1 MDFRPDI
8 DAHLAA
14 KRRQYTKKK
23 NRLKRLITAIL
34 IITILAIWALI
45 GFIAYR
51 LINDNSPSPL
61 PPETTDMTEPLPP
74 ETEIPVTV
82 ATEEPKTEHITI
94 GAENITRGNLIL
106 VSFVRDAEYDFSST
120 DSFIP
125 LYGNK
130 TQSYRISS
138 TALTLHKDTVAAFNE
153 MFDAYNAQTGNKDY
167 QITQASRTYDEQKA
181 IYDSYLETYGVEVGA
196 SLAAPAGYSEH
207 HSGYAVDMNVYTAD
221 GISYSLG
228 SAADA
233 DPIYGWIYENA
244 AKYGFVLRYPDGKT
258 NITGITNE
266 PWHFRYVGK
275 GHASYMT
282 EKGLVL
288 EEYTDLLYSYP
299 YDGEHLSFSYDG
311 VDYEVFYLAF
321 DGEAEKQIAIE
332 EGTLYSLSGNNI
344 DGVIVTLTK

>member
-23 NRLKRLITAIL
+23 TRLKRLITAVL

-61 PPETTDMTEPLPP
+61 PPGTTAVTEPLPP

-82 ATEEPKTEHITI
+82 ATEEPKTENITI
-94 GAENITRGNLIL
+94 GKESIARGNLIL
-106 VSFVRDAEYDFSST
+106 VSFVRNAEYDFSLS
-120 DSFIP
+120 DGFIP

-153 MFDAYNAQTGNKDY
+153 MFDAYNAKTGNKDY

-196 SLAAPAGYSEH
+196 SLAAAAGYSEH
-207 HSGYAVDMNVYTAD
+207 HSGYAVDMNVYTSG

-228 SAADA
+228 TASDV
-233 DPIYGWIYENA
+233 DPIYSWIYDNA
-244 AKYGFVLRYPDGKT
+244 EKYGFVLRYPDGKT
-258 NITGITNE
+258 DITGITNE

-282 EKGLVL
+282 ENGLVL
-288 EEYTDLLYSYP
+288 EEYIDLLYRYP
-299 YDGEHLSFSYDG
+299 YGGQPLTFSYDG
-311 VDYEVFYLAF
+311 IDYEVFYVAF
-321 DGEAEKQIAIE
+321 DGENEKQIALE
-332 EGTLYSLSGNNI
+332 KDAVYYVSGNNV
-344 DGVIVTLTK
+344 DGVIVTITK